1 MKFKEILF
9 DLDGVLVRTDEL
21 HYRTWKKMADAHSI
35 FFNKNI
41 NNQLRGVSRMESL
54 GIILQNYPGPALST
68 EEKESLAEEKIII
81 IKRN

>member
-35 FFNKNI
+35 FSIK
-41 NNQLRGVSRMESL
+41 
-54 GIILQNYPGPALST
+54 ILTTSCA
-68 EEKESLAEEKIII
+68 A
-81 IKRN
+81 

>member
-1 MKFKEILF
+1 
-9 DLDGVLVRTDEL
+9 
-21 HYRTWKKMADAHSI
+21 MADAHSI

-54 GIILQNYPGPALST
+54 GIILQNYLGPALSI

-81 IKRN
+81 IKTN

>member
-1 MKFKEILF
+1 
-9 DLDGVLVRTDEL
+9 
-21 HYRTWKKMADAHSI
+21 MADAHSI

-41 NNQLRGVSRMESL
+41 NNQLRGVSRMGSL
-54 GIILQNYPGPALST
+54 GIILQNYHGPALSI